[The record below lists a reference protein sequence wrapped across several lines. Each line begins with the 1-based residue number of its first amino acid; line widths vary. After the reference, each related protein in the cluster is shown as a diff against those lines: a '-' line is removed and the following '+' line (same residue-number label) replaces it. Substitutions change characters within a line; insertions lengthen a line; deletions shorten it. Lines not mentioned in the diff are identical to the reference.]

1 MASQAPFEGRIQRVE
16 PQWADYN
23 GHLNMAYYHVLFDR
37 AGDEAF
43 QSVGLGPDYV
53 KERHASFFTLEAH
66 VTYLQELKPGD
77 PVRITSQ
84 ILDHDAKR
92 VHYVQQMYHAD
103 EGYLAC
109 ITENMVIHVDMNT
122 RRTAPFPEDVLSR
135 IAEIAAAHRNL
146 PVPVQVGHRIG
157 IPRK

>member
-1 MASQAPFEGRIQRVE
+1 MPTAPFEGRPQLVE

-43 QSVGLGPDYV
+43 SSVGLGPEYV
-53 KERHASFFTLEAH
+53 SARNASFFTVEAH
-66 VTYLQELKPGD
+66 VSYLGEVKPGD
-77 PVRITSQ
+77 RVRITTQ

-92 VHYVQQMYHAD
+92 IHYVQQMYHAD

-109 ITENMVIHVDMNT
+109 VTENMVIHVDMAT
-122 RRTAPFPEDVLSR
+122 RRTAPFPADV
-135 IAEIAAAHRNL
+135 AGAIAAMAQAHHGL
-146 PVPVQVGHRIG
+146 PVPAQVGHRIG